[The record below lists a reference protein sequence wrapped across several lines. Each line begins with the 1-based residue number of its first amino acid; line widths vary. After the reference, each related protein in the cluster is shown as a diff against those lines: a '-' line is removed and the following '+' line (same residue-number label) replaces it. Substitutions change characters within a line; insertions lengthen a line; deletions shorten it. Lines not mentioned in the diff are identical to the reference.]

1 MPFCVEFLKKKG
13 IKKMGNE
20 SISLM
25 IIVFCIMMSAYFS
38 ATETAFSSLNR
49 IRLKNMAE
57 KGNRRAAMV
66 MKMSEN
72 YDVLLSTIL
81 IGNNIVNIA
90 SASLATVLFVRFLG
104 DEAGA
109 SISTI
114 VTTVV
119 VLIFGE
125 VSPKSIAKESPE
137 AFAMFSA
144 PLLRVFTVVLT
155 PFNFFFIQWKKLL
168 SVVFKASEDKGI
180 TEEEL
185 LTIVEEARQDGG
197 IDEQESSLIRSAI
210 EFTELEAGDIF
221 TPRIDVEAVSVDADQ
236 EEIARVF
243 ADTGY
248 SRLPVYEGNI
258 DHVVGIVYQKDFHNR
273 VYRTG
278 EPLGDIIK
286 PAMFIARNKKIGAL
300 LKELQQN
307 KMHIAVILDEFGG
320 TVGIVTMEDILEEL
334 VGEIWDEH
342 DEVLPEI
349 RQISETE
356 YLVEGSASI
365 DKLFDKLHKK
375 QEFEFVTVSGWV
387 MELAGR
393 IPVQGEGLSY
403 ENLEITVERMEEKRV
418 KQIRIIVRQATE
430 KFSLTERD

>member
-1 MPFCVEFLKKKG
+1 
-13 IKKMGNE
+13 MGNE

-25 IIVFCIMMSAYFS
+25 IIVLCIMMSAYFS

-57 KGNRRAAMV
+57 KGNRRADLV
-66 MKMSEN
+66 LKMSEN

-90 SASLATVLFVRFLG
+90 SASLATVLFVRLLG

-114 VTTVV
+114 VTTIV

-144 PLLRVFTVVLT
+144 PLLRVFTVILT

-168 SVVFKASEDKGI
+168 SMIFKASEDKGI

-273 VYRTG
+273 VYRTR
-278 EPLGDIIK
+278 ETLGDIIK

-393 IPVQGEGLSY
+393 IPVQGDCLSY
-403 ENLEITVERMEEKRV
+403 ENLDITVEQMDEKRV
-418 KQIRIIVRQATE
+418 KQIRIMIR
-430 KFSLTERD
+430 

>member
-1 MPFCVEFLKKKG
+1 
-13 IKKMGNE
+13 MGNE

-144 PLLRVFTVVLT
+144 PLLRIFTVVLT

-168 SVVFKASEDKGI
+168 SMVFKASEDKGI

-278 EPLGDIIK
+278 EPLGNIIK